1 MWFIFTS
8 FWNYKFYFVYGFM
21 LLVYGILFVVTVCVT
36 IVAVYYLLNGEDYRW
51 WWLSFL
57 SGGSWYVTVVCVWLL
72 LNLVVNA
79 VSNFGFFDVCSLALS
94 VRDICSCTPSTI
106 FLQKHTCMV
115 FCKLPFILGTPLS
128 FALVCF

>member
-1 MWFIFTS
+1 LVPKHPWYRQRLVIALVSGLLPFGSIFIEMWFIFAS

-72 LNLVVNA
+72 LNLVNGERCV
-79 VSNFGFFDVCSLALS
+79 
-94 VRDICSCTPSTI
+94 
-106 FLQKHTCMV
+106 
-115 FCKLPFILGTPLS
+115 
-128 FALVCF
+128 